1 LKSAGKQQVHPWA
14 ALGMLGAMEGSID
27 IKGGGS
33 LGRIPWTD
41 RVRVGGEG
49 CEVLAKDAEGD
60 ELHLWADPARLV
72 LAGSRTTPL
81 VNGRAVV
88 ECELE
93 DGDTIQ
99 WQGMLIVVH
108 PPEAE
113 QVHEIPAKEGAQVGA
128 AKRLGDTPKAPAPAR
143 TPDPSLRQL
152 ELQDLPAARRILAGI
167 AAEMGSGD
175 RAAIKR
181 WQAAVLRGEWDADAC
196 ARDVLAGVDLESKA
210 LCERS
215 GRIQRDLLM
224 ASFQRGV
231 RGASRKVRGAA
242 RGGSAFLV
250 ANLVAVLVYSLL
262 IGTLL
267 VLGRARWQWSLDGT
281 IDDVLKYLSGLFG
294 GAG

>member
-1 LKSAGKQQVHPWA
+1 
-14 ALGMLGAMEGSID
+14 MLGAMEGSID

-33 LGRIPWTD
+33 LGRIPWSD

-81 VNGRAVV
+81 VNGKAVV
-88 ECELE
+88 ECDLE

-108 PPEAE
+108 PPDAA
-113 QVHEIPAKEGAQVGA
+113 QVLESPAIAGAQA
-128 AKRLGDTPKAPAPAR
+128 REHSNRAPTPIGDPPEVPS
-143 TPDPSLRQL
+143 PDSSLRQL

-196 ARDVLAGVDLESKA
+196 ARDVLEGVDLESKA
-210 LCERS
+210 LSERS

-224 ASFQRGV
+224 SSFQRGI
-231 RGASRKVRGAA
+231 RGATRKARGAA

-267 VLGRARWQWSLDGT
+267 VLGRARWQWSLDGAV
-281 IDDVLKYLSGLFG
+281 DDLLKATGGFLG

>member
-1 LKSAGKQQVHPWA
+1 
-14 ALGMLGAMEGSID
+14 MLGAMEGSID

-33 LGRIPWTD
+33 LGRVPWTD

-81 VNGRAVV
+81 VNGKAVV
-88 ECELE
+88 ECELQ

-108 PPEAE
+108 PPDAE
-113 QVHEIPAKEGAQVGA
+113 QAPETPARAEAQLKA
-128 AKRLGDTPKAPAPAR
+128 PKPLGDAPKGPASVR
-143 TPDPSLRQL
+143 EPDPSPRQL
-152 ELQDLPAARRILAGI
+152 ELQDLPVARRILAGI

-196 ARDVLAGVDLESKA
+196 ARDILEGVDLESKA

-224 ASFQRGV
+224 SSFQRGV
-231 RGASRKVRGAA
+231 RGATRKARGAA

-267 VLGRARWQWSLDGT
+267 VIGRARWQWSLDGAA
-281 IDDVLKYLSGLFG
+281 DHLLKAVSGLLG